1 MLALE
6 LRCDLAAPSRV
17 RGALSRFEGLGW
29 RLGDAML
36 VATELVTNAL
46 RHSHCREDESIQ
58 VQLEHTDERLLISV
72 QDPGTSGK
80 VAEVQRPSDL
90 GEGGVGLWVVE
101 QLARRWGTERDGGY
115 RVWAELPLAA

>member
-1 MLALE
+1 MGEAESDVLALD
-6 LRCDLAAPSRV
+6 LRCDLAAPARV
-17 RGALSRFEGLGW
+17 RGALSRLEGRGW

-46 RHSHCREDESIQ
+46 RHSNCHEDESIQ
-58 VQLEHTDERLLISV
+58 GQLEQAPECLLISV

-80 VAEVQRPSDL
+80 VARARHPHDI

-101 QLARRWGTERDGGY
+101 QLARRW
-115 RVWAELPLAA
+115 